1 MRPYE
6 VEPLT
11 PSQPPLEANRMTA
24 LLRDVRYGIRSLL
37 KSPGLTIVAVFALT
51 LGIGLT
57 TTMFS
62 IVYGALMKGLP
73 YPDGNRIMVVARAN
87 PARGITRQPL
97 PIQDYVDYKAQ
108 QHSFSELAAFTS
120 GTIVIS
126 GDDKAERFDG
136 SWVTANTFTMVGVQP
151 LLGRNFRVG
160 EDTPTGEKV
169 AIISYSSWRER
180 YNGDRGV
187 IGRHVRV
194 NGAPYTVIGVMPE
207 GFAFPNNDKIW
218 VPLQTDPLA
227 TPRGQ
232 GQLLQV
238 AGKLKPGV
246 SLDQATVDL
255 TTISKRLAAAYP
267 EADSAFTAR
276 INPFVD
282 SYIGPQPRQ
291 LLFTMLGAVFFVLL
305 IACANVANL
314 LLDRAAHRTKEVG
327 IRTALGAS
335 RSAVVRQFLAES
347 LILSLAATVLGIA
360 FAHFGIVAFNS
371 AITVTNIPFFIDIR
385 LHPAVL
391 GFTIVVAVL
400 TTLISGAIPAY
411 QSSRAD
417 LNEILK
423 DESRGA
429 SSFRIGRISKALVMF
444 EIALSCG
451 LLVAAG
457 LTIKSVVNM
466 QTMDPGFTTKDVFTA
481 RVGFPATYTDTLAQ
495 WRFFDQVVDRVAA
508 MPGVKAAAVSS
519 GLPAARQGL
528 GGNTFAIEGQT
539 YLKDKDYPNSS
550 WASVTPNFFSVLQ
563 TPVLQGR
570 AFSSADRVDAL
581 PVAIVN
587 RAFVD
592 KYFKGGNPLGRRIR
606 LGGAKSTQPWLTIV
620 GVVNN
625 MFTGDQDNPMSPVM
639 FQPFAQ
645 ARSAFVYISAR
656 TAGPPLALTQGVRDI
671 VSSLDNDIPLYWV
684 LTLDDAIAQSL
695 WFVRVFGI
703 MFMIFGL
710 AALFLASVGLYAVMA
725 FSVSR
730 RTREVGIRMA
740 LGARGADVVRLILS
754 QGALQLGVGM
764 TVGIAFAL
772 GISQLLKII
781 LFQVQPRD
789 PMIFGGVAGVLI
801 LVGIVACLVPARRA
815 TRVDPLVALRA
826 D

>member
-1 MRPYE
+1 MH
-6 VEPLT
+6 
-11 PSQPPLEANRMTA
+11 A

-37 KSPGLTIVAVFALT
+37 KSPGLTIVSVFALT

-73 YPDGNRIMVVARAN
+73 YPDGDRIMVVNRAN
-87 PARGITRQPL
+87 PARGITRQAL
-97 PIQDYVDYKAQ
+97 PIQDYFDYKAQ
-108 QHSFSELAAFTS
+108 QHDFSELAAVTS

-151 LLGRNFRVG
+151 ILGRNFRAD
-160 EDTPTGEKV
+160 EDTPAGAKV
-169 AIISYSSWRER
+169 AIISYSNWRDR
-180 YNGDRGV
+180 YNRDPGV
-187 IGRHVRV
+187 IGRQVHV
-194 NGAPYTVIGVMPE
+194 NGVPYTLIGVMPD

-232 GQLLQV
+232 GQYLQV
-238 AGKLKPGV
+238 VGKLKPGV

-255 TTISKRLAAAYP
+255 STIAKRLAAAYP
-267 EADSAFTAR
+267 EADSGFTAR
-276 INPFVD
+276 VNPFVD

-335 RSAVVRQFLAES
+335 RAAVVRQFLTEA
-347 LILSLAATVLGIA
+347 LILSLAATALGIVV
-360 FAHFGIVAFNS
+360 AHYGIVAFNS
-371 AITVTNIPFFIDIR
+371 AITVTNVPFFIDIR

-391 GFTIVVAVL
+391 GFTIVVAVA

-457 LTIKSVVNM
+457 LTIKSVVKM

-481 RVGFPATYTDTLAQ
+481 RMGFPGTYTDTLAQ
-495 WRFFDQVVDRVAA
+495 WRFFDQVVDRVAGIS
-508 MPGVKAAAVSS
+508 GVKAAALSS

-528 GGNTFAIEGQT
+528 NGNTFAIEGQT
-539 YLKDKDYPNSS
+539 YLEDKDYPNSS
-550 WASVTPNFFSVLQ
+550 SASITPNFFTVLN
-563 TPVLQGR
+563 TPIVQGR
-570 AFSSADRVDAL
+570 AFTSADRAGAL

-592 KYFKGGNPLGRRIR
+592 KFYKGQNPLGRRIR
-606 LGGAKSTQPWLTIV
+606 LGASKSTQPWLTVV

-625 MFTGDQDNPMSPVM
+625 MFTGDQDNPMSPIM

-645 ARSAFVYISAR
+645 ARTSFVYIAAR
-656 TAGPPLALTQGVRDI
+656 TAGPPLAVTQGVRDA
-671 VSSLDNDIPLYWV
+671 VAALNSDIPLYWV
-684 LTLDDAIAQSL
+684 LSLDGAIAQSL
-695 WFVRVFGI
+695 WFVRVFGF

-710 AALFLASVGLYAVMA
+710 VALFLASVGLYAVMA

-740 LGARGADVVRLILS
+740 LGAQARDVVRLILG

-764 TVGIAFAL
+764 TIGMVFAF

-789 PMIFGGVAGVLI
+789 PAIFGGVAGVLI
-801 LVGIVACLVPARRA
+801 VVGIVACLVPAKRA
-815 TRVDPLVALRA
+815 TLVDPLVALRS